1 MLDEREQ
8 LPSNTDMRQ
17 ISVWIKCW
25 CPFDLKR
32 PQCDNGNQ
40 LDLLTLWYTCSEKK
54 RSMRNGPC
62 VHYVFRMKITAENAC
77 VQPWSGTEPELIRG
91 LYQAFF
97 LPFPLECAASWCVPA
112 DLKMLTV
119 HIWVIKESLFTSN
132 NLNPLKHCP
141 ESIVLHSP
149 NWHHRRMKGDC
160 NHDYLSVDL
169 CSQMTRMQRLPWLQ
183 KKNDLPREI
192 NVK

>member
-141 ESIVLHSP
+141 ESIVLTP
-149 NWHHRRMKGDC
+149 RIGTTGEWKETVTMTTWVWIYAVRWHECRGCHGCKKRMTCPEK
-160 NHDYLSVDL
+160 
-169 CSQMTRMQRLPWLQ
+169 
-183 KKNDLPREI
+183 
-192 NVK
+192 

>member
-54 RSMRNGPC
+54 RSMRKGPC

-91 LYQAFF
+91 LYQEFF
-97 LPFPLECAASWCVPA
+97 GLFLWNVQLVDVYRLIWRCSLSTFELLKNPYLPVIIEIHWN
-112 DLKMLTV
+112 TV
-119 HIWVIKESLFTSN
+119 LNQLYFTPRIGTTGEWKETVTMTTWVWIYAVRWHGCRGCHGCKKRMT
-132 NLNPLKHCP
+132 CP
-141 ESIVLHSP
+141 E
-149 NWHHRRMKGDC
+149 K
-160 NHDYLSVDL
+160 
-169 CSQMTRMQRLPWLQ
+169 
-183 KKNDLPREI
+183 
-192 NVK
+192 

>member
-54 RSMRNGPC
+54 RSMRKGPC

-91 LYQAFF
+91 LYQEFF
-97 LPFPLECAASWCVPA
+97 GLFLWNVQLVDVYRLIWRCSLSTFEL
-112 DLKMLTV
+112 LK
-119 HIWVIKESLFTSN
+119 N